1 MGCPSHA
8 RNRACALPSPS
19 PFHYVI
25 AKKVPAMQLAAHAKS
40 STSYAWLYGRKFK
53 FFRFEGYCYYYAAS
67 SAINYLPRALIHSS
81 DLSISNAESTN
92 QKEACGMLPSC
103 PTTFLKTWRART
115 AECPALQTIWRK
127 FQTRFRFP
135 FFQIILIFHRRF
147 WKRVWTILFKDLF
160 MILRFATLQTL
171 ELVHLLV
178 QELMRNAGD
187 QWKKTKIRTNCI

>member
-1 MGCPSHA
+1 MDTNFINTRGQIQTHKRTC
-8 RNRACALPSPS
+8 NML
-19 PFHYVI
+19 FYI
-25 AKKVPAMQLAAHAKS
+25 
-40 STSYAWLYGRKFK
+40 TSRRQIKLQK
-53 FFRFEGYCYYYAAS
+53 
-67 SAINYLPRALIHSS
+67 NTTIHSS

-127 FQTRFRFP
+127 FQSRFRFP

-147 WKRVWTILFKDLF
+147 WKRVWTILFKDLY

-178 QELMRNAGD
+178 QELMRNAGN